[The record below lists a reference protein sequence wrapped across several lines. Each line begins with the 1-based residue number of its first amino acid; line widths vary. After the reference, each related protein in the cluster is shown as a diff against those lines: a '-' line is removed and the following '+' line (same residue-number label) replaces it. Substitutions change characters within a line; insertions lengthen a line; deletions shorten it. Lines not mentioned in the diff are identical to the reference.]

1 MLAATVGQAAGL
13 PAIAWSP
20 VTSPGTFDYG
30 TIPVGDGESQTF
42 ALTNSGRAA
51 TGALRVSLGS
61 ATEFSITADACTGT
75 ALGPRKSCNVTVQY
89 APTTA
94 GQTTA
99 TLAANGIRPPAGAS
113 ITLAGTGAAV
123 AVRHIYWANSG
134 TNWGVN
140 ANHPNTG
147 GIKSYPNA
155 KKVIGKSITSLGS
168 LKSSYNVTVPSS
180 GAYNTSY
187 DIWDTNYDYEI
198 MLWVNKTGAVG
209 PLGTSQGSLT
219 LGGSTWTVYK
229 GNNGANDVFSF
240 VRSSNST
247 SGTIDVLPILKW
259 IKDTKGWFGNVTIG
273 DLQFGFE
280 ITSSSG
286 GLDFTTNSESV
297 TSS

>member
-1 MLAATVGQAAGL
+1 MATRKPGRLLTAVLAPVVALGATVALASA
-13 PAIAWSP
+13 PAS
-20 VTSPGTFDYG
+20 
-30 TIPVGDGESQTF
+30 
-42 ALTNSGRAA
+42 
-51 TGALRVSLGS
+51 
-61 ATEFSITADACTGT
+61 
-75 ALGPRKSCNVTVQY
+75 
-89 APTTA
+89 
-94 GQTTA
+94 
-99 TLAANGIRPPAGAS
+99 
-113 ITLAGTGAAV
+113 AAV
-123 AVRHIYWANSG
+123 WSSCDQWGSTTLNGYTLYNDIWGSGAGSQCIWANSG

-147 GIKSYPNA
+147 GIKAYPNA

-187 DIWDTNYDYEI
+187 DIWDTNYAYEI

-240 VRSSNST
+240 VRSSNSS
-247 SGTIDVLPILKW
+247 SGTIDILPILKW

-286 GLDFTTNSESV
+286 GLAFTTNSESV